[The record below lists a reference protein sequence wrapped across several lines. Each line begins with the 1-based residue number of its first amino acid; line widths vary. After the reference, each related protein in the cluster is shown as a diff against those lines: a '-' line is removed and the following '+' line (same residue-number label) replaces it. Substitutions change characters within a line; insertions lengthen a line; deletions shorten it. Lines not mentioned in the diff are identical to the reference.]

1 MHGGRVRQHATVPI
15 SAFLLPA
22 PLLTKKKLL
31 PKCLTVVSGFQ
42 QKINKLSC
50 CEQSA
55 PTSGRREHCSSH
67 HVVYRLPGVEAAV
80 DGNSKSMR
88 GAYVHEA
95 DESGFFR
102 GTKDLLSGPKGQRA
116 SVDAAAAT
124 RWVGGLDRM
133 RAQTARICRSKS
145 LGKD

>member
-1 MHGGRVRQHATVPI
+1 MNTA
-15 SAFLLPA
+15 
-22 PLLTKKKLL
+22 
-31 PKCLTVVSGFQ
+31 
-42 QKINKLSC
+42 
-50 CEQSA
+50 
-55 PTSGRREHCSSH
+55 
-67 HVVYRLPGVEAAV
+67 VVYRLPGVEAAV

-124 RWVGGLDRM
+124 RWVGGWIGCEHRRRESVGPNLLVRTEENG
-133 RAQTARICRSKS
+133 QT
-145 LGKD
+145 